1 MKALMVA
8 RMLTA
13 WEHFHAQHYP
23 TLCIAVVLTCF
34 FVCVGGLCF
43 LIAHR
48 MGLIRG
54 PTDARRWLKRML
66 LASLLAGALLAQT
79 IEPMGSAIQPIKEP
93 RASPGSTPPTPTYP
107 PEYS

>member
-1 MKALMVA
+1 MVA

-23 TLCIAVVLTCF
+23 TLCLGIVLMCF
-34 FVCVGGLCF
+34 FVCAGGLCF
-43 LIAHR
+43 LVAHR

-54 PTDARRWLKRML
+54 PTDARRHLWRLFWGAL
-66 LASLLAGALLAQT
+66 ILSALLAQSIT
-79 IEPMGSAIQPIKEP
+79 PLGSAIQPLKEP